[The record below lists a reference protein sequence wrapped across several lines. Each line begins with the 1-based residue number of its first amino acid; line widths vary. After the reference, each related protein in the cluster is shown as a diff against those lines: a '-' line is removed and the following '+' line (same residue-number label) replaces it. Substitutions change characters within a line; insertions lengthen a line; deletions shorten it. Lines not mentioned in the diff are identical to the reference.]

1 MNTAALRYVAIV
13 AALVS
18 AVVHAQLVPEHLEEV
33 PYIGTLFLIG
43 TVLLVLAV
51 IALLVRPWRRAG
63 WWLGSL
69 VCSGMIVGYVLS
81 RTIGLPQGYKEEW
94 GDTAGTVSLVVQAVF
109 LLAAALTAAQA
120 RRVQRPVV
128 A

>member
-1 MNTAALRYVAIV
+1 MAFAITYLLAAIGPTVAGALLDAAGSWTLVYV
-13 AALVS
+13 
-18 AVVHAQLVPEHLEEV
+18 
-33 PYIGTLFLIG
+33 
-43 TVLLVLAV
+43 VLAV